1 MKLISMTDFVL
12 SQTTPDWLELC
23 EFEENSYK
31 IYNYANFLKQPLEL
45 WMFLPCDD
53 DGNVLE
59 EPELYTEIGNCDEL
73 DVYNNQVY
81 EYEKAKDRC
90 LFICNSINIRQ
101 IENLIKLKITIE
113 QFNHEVELTPT
124 AIKQI
129 GL

>member
-1 MKLISMTDFVL
+1 MKLISMCDFVL
-12 SQTTPDWLELC
+12 YQD
-23 EFEENSYK
+23 NSKNDFVDFK
-31 IYNYANFLKQPLEL
+31 IKILNYANFLKQPLEL
-45 WMFLPCDD
+45 WMFVPCD

-59 EPELYTEIGNCDEL
+59 EPIETIGGVEMYTKQ
-73 DVYNNQVY
+73 YQQ
-81 EYEKAKDRC
+81 AKDRC

-101 IENLIKLKITIE
+101 IENLVKLKITVE